1 MSRAVAKKLPFPD
14 RNLGWGSSMRTL
26 RALLVTATAFGASIA
41 LVACGS
47 GTGATRV
54 SAGHHAAGVRTF
66 SGGTT
71 RRYFIAADVADW
83 DYAPSGKNV
92 ISGQDFTDDENVFVG
107 SGPDRIGRVYK
118 KSLYREYTDATFT
131 TLKPRPAKWEHLGM
145 LGPVIQAE
153 VADKIVVTFRNNTP
167 FPASIHPHGVFYKKD
182 SEGAPYTDGTTG
194 GDTTDDAV
202 PQGGTHVYRWD
213 VPERAGP
220 GPHDG
225 SSVMWMYHSHT
236 NEVPDQYS
244 GLIGPMIITEHGE
257 ARSDGSPKDV
267 DRQFVTMFE
276 VSDENQSP
284 WLEENEQA
292 HGIDPASVEADD
304 EFGESNLMHSI
315 NGYVYGSQPGLTMRK
330 GEHVRWYLM
339 GMGTEVDL
347 HTPHWHGNTVTAD
360 GDAHRRRVAP
370 ARRHGRRRHGARR
383 RRHVAVP
390 LPRHRSHPRRD
401 AGPLHREELARAQS
415 PAVSGWA

>member
-1 MSRAVAKKLPFPD
+1 MKA
-14 RNLGWGSSMRTL
+14 M
-26 RALLVTATAFGASIA
+26 RALLATATAVGASIA

-47 GTGATRV
+47 VAGTAHV
-54 SAGHHAAGVRTF
+54 SAGHHALGLRKG

-71 RRYFIAADVADW
+71 RRYYIAADVVDW
-83 DYAPSGKNV
+83 DYAPSGKNL
-92 ISGQDFTDDENVFVG
+92 ITGQDFTDDENVFVG

-131 TLKPRPAKWEHLGM
+131 KLKPRPAKWEHLGM
-145 LGPVIQAE
+145 LGPVVQAE
-153 VADKIVVTFRNNTP
+153 VGDKIVVTFRNNTP
-167 FPASIHPHGVFYKKD
+167 YPSSIHPHGVFYKKD
-182 SEGAPYTDGTTG
+182 SEGAPYADGTTG
-194 GDTTDDAV
+194 ADTADDAV
-202 PQGGTHVYRWD
+202 PQGGTHVYRWG

-236 NEVPDQYS
+236 NDVPDQYS
-244 GLIGPMIITEHGE
+244 GLIGPMIVTRRGM

-284 WLEENEQA
+284 WLQQNEEA
-292 HGIDPASVEADD
+292 HEVDSAEEEDE

-315 NGYVYGSQPGLTMRK
+315 NGYVYGNLPGLTMKK

-347 HTPHWHGNTVTAD
+347 HTPHWHGNTVTAMGMRTD
-360 GDAHRRRVAP
+360 VVSLLP
-370 ARRHGRRRHGARR
+370 ASMVIADMVPDDVGTWLFHC
-383 RRHVAVP
+383 HVTDHI
-390 LPRHRSHPRRD
+390 L
-401 AGPLHREELARAQS
+401 AGMQALYT
-415 PAVSGWA
+415 VKK